1 MLGSPETGQVLPC
14 LCLCR
19 WRHGD
24 VQLGSY
30 WEWMIATGMAMGH
43 WTEHFGVHCCA
54 DDLDNKNYLRNMQ
67 SVYRSSELVEVELHC
82 TFKKA

>member
-1 MLGSPETGQVLPC
+1 
-14 LCLCR
+14 
-19 WRHGD
+19 
-24 VQLGSY
+24 
-30 WEWMIATGMAMGH
+30 MIATGMAMGH